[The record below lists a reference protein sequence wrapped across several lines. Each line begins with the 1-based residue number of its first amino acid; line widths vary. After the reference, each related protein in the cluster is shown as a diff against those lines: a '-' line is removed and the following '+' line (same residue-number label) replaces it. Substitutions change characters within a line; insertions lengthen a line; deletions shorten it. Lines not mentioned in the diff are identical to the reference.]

1 MIFFFACIKVFL
13 AGQVTKSVCF
23 SLYVLMSVGFCSFR
37 FAVTKVFFQSF
48 WKIVYV
54 GNLRLI
60 LVTEQTQLTYFNI
73 GFDGVTQIQKRK
85 TQMISMCTQLFIS
98 LQYKV
103 RSVQTHLSLQLSI
116 RSGGNVGALVAR
128 DPTPT

>member
-1 MIFFFACIKVFL
+1 
-13 AGQVTKSVCF
+13 
-23 SLYVLMSVGFCSFR
+23 MSVGFCSFR

-73 GFDGVTQIQKRK
+73 GFDGVTVKYR
-85 TQMISMCTQLFIS
+85 
-98 LQYKV
+98 
-103 RSVQTHLSLQLSI
+103 
-116 RSGGNVGALVAR
+116 NVK
-128 DPTPT
+128 PK